1 MTKII
6 LELKTINALILQT
19 LKCLI
24 VLQITNVIKDFIQ
37 VLMIKICLGVIMEK
51 VNIIIPIYN
60 SEEYLFKCLDS
71 IKNQTLKGIKAIL
84 VNDGSTDSSE
94 KIIDEYVNTY
104 PNIFEKINK
113 ENGGQAT
120 ARNLGLEK
128 ATRRICYFHR

>member
-1 MTKII
+1 MK
-6 LELKTINALILQT
+6 
-19 LKCLI
+19 
-24 VLQITNVIKDFIQ
+24 NVS
-37 VLMIKICLGVIMEK
+37 V
-51 VNIIIPIYN
+51 IIPVYN
-60 SEEYLFKCLDS
+60 MEQYLRKCLDS
-71 IKNQTLKGIKAIL
+71 IVSQTMKDLQVIL

-128 ATRRICYFHR
+128 ATRRICYFYR

>member
-1 MTKII
+1 MKQLESDKITA
-6 LELKTINALILQT
+6 LYCRLSRDDELAGESN
-19 LKCLI
+19 
-24 VLQITNVIKDFIQ
+24 
-37 VLMIKICLGVIMEK
+37 
-51 VNIIIPIYN
+51 
-60 SEEYLFKCLDS
+60 S
-71 IKNQTLKGIKAIL
+71 IKNQTLNGIKAIL

-94 KIIDEYVNTY
+94 KIIDEYVSTY

>member
-1 MTKII
+1 
-6 LELKTINALILQT
+6 
-19 LKCLI
+19 
-24 VLQITNVIKDFIQ
+24 
-37 VLMIKICLGVIMEK
+37 MIKTCLGVIMEK

-71 IKNQTLKGIKAIL
+71 IKNQTLEGIKAIL

-128 ATRRICYFHR
+128 ATRRIRYFHR

>member
-1 MTKII
+1 MKK
-6 LELKTINALILQT
+6 LSA
-19 LKCLI
+19 
-24 VLQITNVIKDFIQ
+24 
-37 VLMIKICLGVIMEK
+37 
-51 VNIIIPIYN
+51 IIPVYN
-60 SEEYLFKCLDS
+60 MEQYLRKCLDS
-71 IKNQTLKGIKAIL
+71 IVSQSMKDLQVIL

-128 ATRRICYFHR
+128 ATRRICYFYR

>member
-1 MTKII
+1 MT
-6 LELKTINALILQT
+6 ELS
-19 LKCLI
+19 
-24 VLQITNVIKDFIQ
+24 
-37 VLMIKICLGVIMEK
+37 
-51 VNIIIPIYN
+51 IIIPCYN
-60 SEEYLFKCLDS
+60 SAS
-71 IKNQTLKGIKAIL
+71 TLADTVECFIREFEGYITFQIII